1 MNILTEIGIGVASP
15 LLATL
20 ILYLFSRLNTTKRQ
34 LTFRLKSQNKL
45 PNLDLGTESKQLEL
59 KWAGQ
64 AIGGI
69 TVSQLSI
76 FNSGKQE
83 IKHDDLDGD
92 ISITFPK
99 ENLLGIS
106 LANTMPS
113 SFETKV
119 KQSLLP
125 TENGFAIK
133 PMLWNCKESID
144 ITIITKQPLQKEDCK
159 INARIAAGKF
169 KLVDD
174 RESGNYTLDRDK
186 ILVITLS
193 ASIMAVLL
201 FYFLTYFVK

>member
-1 MNILTEIGIGVASP
+1 MNILMEIGIGVASP

-64 AIGGI
+64 TISGI
-69 TVSQLSI
+69 TVSQLNI

-83 IKHDDLDGD
+83 IKLDDLDGD
-92 ISITFPK
+92 INVTFPK

-106 LANTMPS
+106 LINTIPP

-125 TENGFAIK
+125 SDDGFAIK

-144 ITIITKQPLQKEDCK
+144 ITIITKQPFQKQDCK
-159 INARIAAGKF
+159 INARIAAGQF

-174 RESGNYTLDRDK
+174 RESENYTSNGAK
-186 ILVITLS
+186 ILAITLS

-201 FYFLTYFVK
+201 FYFLTYLVK